1 MQVNPTTRPILV
13 LDSPARAAEIFGR
26 APAMLGRE
34 VIHAEGRDADA
45 VLALDPAVILLSSEW
60 THEWRLIAAAAR
72 AGGVPVVYVMD
83 GVLEWSYLWN
93 NLSFIRPHGT
103 MLQPMI
109 ASDLCVIGRH
119 PARIL
124 GAMGLADRIHLVGL
138 PRFDSMS
145 RLRVLS
151 QGKRHRLLVATART
165 AGHDVEQQILTRRA
179 LRDLRAW
186 LDTQPQIEPVWRI
199 AADLAE
205 DIGVVADIGG
215 ALSDVIATCSGLVSF
230 TSTCVLEG
238 MHKGV
243 PVAQIDYRAAPLYVA
258 TAWEI
263 RCAEHIPSVVQE
275 LLYPPPQKLA
285 WQDACYADELEAGDA
300 TAELA
305 KVLRSVI
312 ERPREPVSAEPPAA
326 AKPDRS
332 VGRLDYRQVHSEL
345 SAFAIGSLPVL
356 QYELSAAHQLLRHT
370 RHEKGFLQ
378 REALELV
385 EAFSSADIGAT
396 RVYSCLD
403 QFESAGREGA
413 ASIEFVSLSGER
425 AVRSLV
431 TPSQTRL
438 TYAIPSGTSALFSF
452 AVSLHPRTW
461 DQPDSGPCQIFVYA
475 DGKKIFDAELDLR
488 DSPQDRKW
496 WWFDLPVPQ
505 SPVGSHTITLQAR
518 GRGGD
523 AQRDAIWR
531 APMLRWREDPAA
543 PQRNASFRPRIAAGA
558 EFYMPGRTVA

>member
-1 MQVNPTTRPILV
+1 MNANTRPIV
-13 LDSPARAAEIFGR
+13 ILDSPARALEIFGR
-26 APAMLGRE
+26 APALLGRE
-34 VIHAEGRDADA
+34 VIHAESRDADA
-45 VLALDPAVILLSSEW
+45 VLALDPAVVLLSSEW
-60 THEWRLIAAAAR
+60 THEWRLIAAAVR
-72 AGGVPVVYVMD
+72 AEGVAVVYVMD

-103 MLQPMI
+103 MLQPLI

-124 GAMGLADRIHLVGL
+124 SSMGLADRIHVVGL

-145 RLRVLS
+145 RLRVIT

-179 LRDLRAW
+179 LRDLRTW

-215 ALSDVIATCSGLVSF
+215 SLSDVIATCSALVSF
-230 TSTCVLEG
+230 TSTCLLEG

-263 RCAEHIPSVVQE
+263 RCADHIPSVVQE

-285 WQDACYADELEAGDA
+285 WQDACHADELEAGDA
-300 TAELA
+300 TAELVT
-305 KVLRSVI
+305 VLRSVI
-312 ERPREPVSAEPPAA
+312 ERSREPAVVEPAVPAQPERSA
-326 AKPDRS
+326 
-332 VGRLDYRQVHSEL
+332 GRLDYRQVHSEL

-378 REALELV
+378 RDALELV
-385 EAFSSADIGAT
+385 EAFSAADIGCA
-396 RVYSCLD
+396 RVFSCLD

-413 ASIEFVSLSGER
+413 AAIEFVALAGER
-425 AVRSLV
+425 AVRALV

-438 TYAIPSGTSALFSF
+438 TYAIPSGSAAQFSF

-461 DQPDSGPCQIFVYA
+461 HQPDTGACQILVYA
-475 DGKKIFDAELDLR
+475 DGMKLFDAELDLR
-488 DSPQDRKW
+488 DSPEDRKW
-496 WWFDLPVPQ
+496 WWFDLTVPQ
-505 SPVGSHTITLQAR
+505 SKAGSHTITLQAR

-531 APMLRWREDPAA
+531 APLLRWRENPAS
-543 PQRNASFRPRIAAGA
+543 PQTNASFRPRIAAGA
-558 EFYMPGRTVA
+558 EFYVPGRTVA